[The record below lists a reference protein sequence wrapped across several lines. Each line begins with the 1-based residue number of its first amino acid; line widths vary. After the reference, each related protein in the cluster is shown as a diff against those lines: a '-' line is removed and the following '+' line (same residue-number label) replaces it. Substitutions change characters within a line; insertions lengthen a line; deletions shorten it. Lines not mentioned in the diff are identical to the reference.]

1 MLLDPLSSLVSK
13 FAIHRNCSG
22 DLSLWREGRI
32 EGVLQLCDKPV
43 KYSKNPKILGIEFD
57 PQCSF
62 TKQAETSAKSLRERL
77 QILQCLEGK
86 SWGPRASDFRRIYV
100 RPGGL
105 YGIGTWGSFLTDTS
119 LSKLESCNSRA
130 SCIITGLPAGTNA
143 VYSRVEADL
152 PTTKQVIEEAAK
164 TFSKYSEMSRNS
176 HLRDLTLPPPR
187 NRLKSRGATQFRQ
200 DWWSAGSGYCTKIE
214 ILDPSEIK
222 DKIQRERDKITTNIE
237 KKILTTIGSAE
248 ECHLHTAPHL
258 ADLNK

>member
-1 MLLDPLSSLVSK
+1 MNYSTPN
-13 FAIHRNCSG
+13 R
-22 DLSLWREGRI
+22 
-32 EGVLQLCDKPV
+32 KPV
-43 KYSKNPKILGIEFD
+43 KYSKNPKILGIELD
-57 PQCSF
+57 PQSQCSF

-86 SWGPRASDFRRIYV
+86 SWVPRASDLRRLYV

-130 SCIITGLPAGTNA
+130 SCIITGLPASSNA

-200 DWWSAGSGYCTKIE
+200 DWWSAGSGYCTKIG
-214 ILDPSEIK
+214 ILHPSETK
-222 DKIQRERDKITTNIE
+222 DKIQRERQ
-237 KKILTTIGSAE
+237 KKKTRLRQDYDQHRKEDSDY
-248 ECHLHTAPHL
+248 HLHTAPHL
-258 ADLNK
+258 ADLRK